1 MRNGQHCAWSK
12 GKILILQP
20 FCGPNVRLRTVT
32 GRGSA
37 SREELIAVILP
48 HVELLENLLYM
59 RVFNGYR
66 FDNELAGR

>member
-20 FCGPNVRLRTVT
+20 YCGPDIRFRRVT
-32 GRGSA
+32 DRGSA

-48 HVELLENLLYM
+48 QVELLENLLYM
-59 RVFNGYR
+59 EIFNGYR
-66 FDNELAGR
+66 IDNELAGR